1 MKRARVKHP
10 PKGLRATG
18 ASKLAEH
25 PAYKYFVDYYLG
37 RSPRSIAHR
46 HYVRP
51 TDAEFFEALAWLGG
65 QLGLA

>member
-1 MKRARVKHP
+1 M
-10 PKGLRATG
+10 RATA

-25 PAYKYFVDYYLG
+25 GQYKYWVDYFLG
-37 RSPRSIAHR
+37 HSPRTIAQQ

-65 QLGLA
+65 QLGLADPQR